1 MRRWCNTNCIDRSQ
15 LIKIRRRDAIG
26 VHTADRRETSATG
39 HCGQPAC
46 RPPSNY
52 WMSSMLLYV
61 VYKGNTMNTLNWALY
76 DKSTYRFHARRNIS
90 HIFYLFRILKKGLIN
105 DFRRSNDT
113 LVRSLFSG
121 GTSWVLPFKALRC
134 VSRVTDTM
142 PDRPAS
148 TALGASK
155 CTSAKNAS
163 FSDAFLRSGLTLTC
177 AEIPTKLKWGPRQ
190 CVMDS
195 NWQW

>member
-1 MRRWCNTNCIDRSQ
+1 MIRFFFPPPFKMADFSAKTAPGTSPTVRFWPPYSGPPGCNTNCIDRSQ

-90 HIFYLFRILKKGLIN
+90 HIFYLFIIWKKWLIN
-105 DFRRSNDT
+105 DFSRHRRS
-113 LVRSLFSG
+113 R
-121 GTSWVLPFKALRC
+121 AR
-134 VSRVTDTM
+134 
-142 PDRPAS
+142 
-148 TALGASK
+148 
-155 CTSAKNAS
+155 
-163 FSDAFLRSGLTLTC
+163 
-177 AEIPTKLKWGPRQ
+177 E
-190 CVMDS
+190 
-195 NWQW
+195 